1 MIERQSAIAAHPYMQ
16 ADQRVGTPWTGAAP
30 VFLSERR
37 PLAILQISAFAQ
49 SSDMAAAALASAVE
63 LRLPN
68 PNRMTCG
75 IDKDIRNIGPGIWQ
89 LVGAPGAIPSAGL
102 LREMMSAHATVVD
115 LSHARTAFVL
125 SGPAAARVL
134 AQHCSLDLGMDHF
147 PMHSATNTRFG
158 HIGMTLSRAGAQNE
172 FELLVFRGYAEF
184 VLEAL
189 LEAGKEFGMQ
199 VIARAPVGKQG
210 EEVCQ

>member
-1 MIERQSAIAAHPYMQ
+1 MDRQSAIAAHPFMQ
-16 ADQRVGTPWTGAAP
+16 ADRRVGTPWTGVTP
-30 VFLSERR
+30 VALSERR

-49 SSDMAAAALASAVE
+49 SSAMAEAALASAVG
-63 LRLPN
+63 LRLPR

-75 IDKDIRNIGPGIWQ
+75 VDKDIRNIGPGIWQ
-89 LVGAPGAIPSAGL
+89 LVGAPGAVPSAGL
-102 LREMMSAHATVVD
+102 LRETLYEHATVVD

-134 AQHCSLDLGMDHF
+134 AQHCSLDLGMNHF

-158 HIGMTLSRAGAQNE
+158 HIGMTLSRAGAQSE

-199 VIARAPVGKQG
+199 VNARAPVGQQG
-210 EEVCQ
+210 E